1 VRLHLNFGILGPSG
15 MPLSFEEIQAKARL
29 IEDSGFSG
37 IWAGHHIPI
46 PGDTART
53 LPDPLA
59 GLLIAA
65 SATSRVELGTCIY
78 CLGLV
83 NAGNFAQS
91 AYTLESFAPGR
102 VTFGVGTGSQKQE
115 WDVAGLDW
123 SQRFK
128 RMDESMALVKAMF
141 SGESEIEV
149 EELTFGDSGK
159 TYAHQRPPRIG
170 EPTLAMKIGA
180 PRFLLGTWRSPAQ
193 LRRAATGYDGWLG
206 SAGPGTL
213 EGGWKKVFTES
224 MKRFRDAGGSRALV
238 STMLLDHQAQ
248 TRPLG
253 IDGTFDL
260 ICGPAAITERL
271 AILDDLGF
279 DDVILSPWDS
289 AQGTGR
295 QLTADLLAQV
305 RSLYPVDASNAWT
318 TAPQRPQAQ
327 PRAGQRIRPAAAAGS
342 AP

>member
-1 VRLHLNFGILGPSG
+1 MRLHLNFGILGADG
-15 MPLSFEEIQAKARL
+15 MPLSFAQIQAKARL
-29 IEDSGFSG
+29 IEDAGFSG

-53 LPDPLA
+53 LPDPLM

-65 SATSRVELGTCIY
+65 AATSRVELGTCIY

-91 AYTLESFAPGR
+91 AYTLESFASGR
-102 VTFGVGTGSQKQE
+102 VTLGVGTGSQQQE

-141 SGESEIEV
+141 TGESDIEV
-149 EELTFGDSGK
+149 EELTFGDSARK
-159 TYAHQRPPRIG
+159 YAQQRPPSIG
-170 EPTLAMKIGA
+170 EPTLAMKIGS

-193 LRRAATGYDGWLG
+193 LRRAATVYDGWLA

-224 MKRFRDAGGSRALV
+224 MQRFRDAGGTRALV
-238 STMLLDHQAQ
+238 STMMLDYQAP

-253 IDGTFDL
+253 TDGTFDL
-260 ICGPAAITERL
+260 ICGPEAVTERL

-289 AQGTGR
+289 AARKSR
-295 QLTADLLAQV
+295 QLTVGLLEEV
-305 RSLYPVDASNAWT
+305 RSLYPADASTAWT
-318 TAPQRPQAQ
+318 VAP
-327 PRAGQRIRPAAAAGS
+327 
-342 AP
+342 